1 MTIAGQV
8 PTLAQRAQVGQVR
21 AGQAG
26 VVVDGGEVHL
36 FDGVDAVAHV
46 HMRTEMHE
54 LEAGFDGDV
63 RQC

>member
-1 MTIAGQV
+1 M
-8 PTLAQRAQVGQVR
+8 
-21 AGQAG
+21 
-26 VVVDGGEVHL
+26 VVDGGEVHL
-36 FDGVDAVAHV
+36 FVGVDAVAHV